1 MENINYANCMKRKCE
16 QCRCYD
22 YCFEYRGDKN
32 GKYTNGR
39 TNKKIREQ
47 LIEIIKPIVKSI
59 LEIYK
64 KIKEMLIK
72 NWLKLKSFI
81 EKEDRVN
88 KYIKIYKKTKNRRI
102 QKKQV
107 AKIVKMLQEYKK

>member
-1 MENINYANCMKRKCE
+1 MENTLTEE
-16 QCRCYD
+16 QI
-22 YCFEYRGDKN
+22 
-32 GKYTNGR
+32 
-39 TNKKIREQ
+39 KKIREQ
-47 LIEIIKPIVKSI
+47 LIEIIKPIVKS
-59 LEIYK
+59 
-64 KIKEMLIK
+64 IKEMLIK

-107 AKIVKMLQEYKK
+107 AKIEKMLQKYKK

>member
-1 MENINYANCMKRKCE
+1 MNNAGAMIIVLDIEVIKMENTLTEE
-16 QCRCYD
+16 QI
-22 YCFEYRGDKN
+22 
-32 GKYTNGR
+32 
-39 TNKKIREQ
+39 KKIMEQ

-81 EKEDRVN
+81 EKGDRVN

-107 AKIVKMLQEYKK
+107 AKIVKMLQKYKK

>member
-1 MENINYANCMKRKCE
+1 MENTLTEE
-16 QCRCYD
+16 QI
-22 YCFEYRGDKN
+22 
-32 GKYTNGR
+32 
-39 TNKKIREQ
+39 KKIREQ

-88 KYIKIYKKTKNRRI
+88 KYIKIYKKTKTEEYRKNKL
-102 QKKQV
+102 QK
-107 AKIVKMLQEYKK
+107 